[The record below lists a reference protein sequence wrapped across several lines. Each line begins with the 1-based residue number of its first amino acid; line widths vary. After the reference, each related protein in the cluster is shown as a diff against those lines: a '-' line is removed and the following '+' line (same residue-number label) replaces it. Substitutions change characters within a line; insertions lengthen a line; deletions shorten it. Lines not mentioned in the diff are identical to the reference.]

1 MYFLEY
7 TCIDAPMP
15 TGMPLFWSC
24 LGIIMDLKKRIMFQ
38 YLVIVCYHAWKCY
51 NLNQSMS
58 CHALG
63 IFMVLLWFW
72 LYIRFGLLHWLTQY
86 TTKWLCHSPVI
97 MHMPLFFEIYSRA
110 WICLYIHEPT
120 DCWSYYY
127 MMLLSW
133 ILITPMR
140 AMLLVLIAYCCLL
153 HYHVSILA
161 TVAVWTLSHVYL
173 HTLWLLPRLVSSYD
187 RIHAYFNEP
196 CLTLSCV
203 HTWLFNLFVLIIYVY
218 LCPYIT

>member
-58 CHALG
+58 YHALG

-72 LYIRFGLLHWLTQY
+72 LYIRFGLLHWPTQY

-120 DCWSYYY
+120 DCWSLLLHDVAVMNLDHPYASHALGSNCLLLLITLPCLYPCY
-127 MMLLSW
+127 CRCLNPVTCILTHLMVTATTSFIIWPYTCLLS
-133 ILITPMR
+133 TN
-140 AMLLVLIAYCCLL
+140 
-153 HYHVSILA
+153 LA
-161 TVAVWTLSHVYL
+161 
-173 HTLWLLPRLVSSYD
+173 
-187 RIHAYFNEP
+187 
-196 CLTLSCV
+196 
-203 HTWLFNLFVLIIYVY
+203 
-218 LCPYIT
+218 